1 MSKVDNLREQIVKS
15 REELKSIFDGADENG
30 KYTADQKESIAKA
43 NADLADMVDELK
55 IEETKVKNEKALE
68 LDNQPVN
75 EMPVPPTEEKKSFK
89 TIGEQLAESDAY
101 KAYTE
106 QGVKGVDSKGDFS
119 PYEYKT
125 TLNTTGYPPESLRT
139 PGILETALRDP
150 DSVIGLF
157 DQIETQQNAY
167 VYLEETTFTNNAGS
181 VAEAA
186 DISTS
191 NEGALAFTERTESI
205 RKMATFLP
213 VTDELLADVAGVQG
227 YVNSRLSTMMKL
239 NMDNQLIN
247 GNGSAPNLTG
257 VLNKSGIN
265 TFDYSS
271 YSGELARLGQI
282 YQAITEIRKDSFTE
296 ADAIVMHPSDWY
308 QIVTSVTDI
317 TTTSSGAAA
326 KNPLFV
332 VAGGFGAD
340 AAPRIWGLKVVPST
354 VIAEGTAL
362 VGKFGGG
369 EAAHVVMRQGVD
381 LAVSDSH
388 SDFFAKNQLAIR
400 LTMRLGFPI
409 YRATSFCS
417 ITNF

>member
-1 MSKVDNLREQIVKS
+1 MSKVHELQEQIAKS
-15 REELKSIFDGADENG
+15 REELKAAFDSSEDG
-30 KYTADQKESIAKA
+30 KYSPEAKEKIKGLNTELAGFVDDLSIEKAKA
-43 NADLADMVDELK
+43 
-55 IEETKVKNEKALE
+55 KNEKAME
-68 LDNQPVN
+68 VGANEAPVN
-75 EMPVPPTEEKKSFK
+75 TIPNAMPEKKGPSS
-89 TIGEQLAESDAY
+89 IGEQFANSQAY

-106 QGVKGVDSKGDFS
+106 NGVKGVDSHAEF
-119 PYEYKT
+119 KT
-125 TLNTTGYPPESLRT
+125 TLNTTGYPPESLRA
-139 PGILETALRDP
+139 PGILETALRNP
-150 DSVIGLF
+150 DSIIGLF
-157 DQIETQQNAY
+157 DQIQTNQNAY
-167 VYLEETTFTNNAGS
+167 VYLEESTFTNNAGS
-181 VAEAA
+181 IAEAA

-191 NEGALAFTERTESI
+191 NEGALAFTEKTESI

-213 VTDELLADVAGVQG
+213 VTDELLSDVAGIQG

-257 VLNKSGIN
+257 VLSKSGIN

-282 YQAITEIRKDSFTE
+282 YQAITEIRKDAFVE
-296 ADAIVMHPSDWY
+296 ADSIVMHPSDWY
-308 QIVTSVTDI
+308 DVVTSVSDI
-317 TTTSSGAAA
+317 TTTTSGAAPN
-326 KNPLFV
+326 NPLFM

-340 AAPRIWGLKVVPST
+340 VAPRIWGLKVVPST
-354 VIAEGTAL
+354 VIAAGTAL

-369 EAAHVVMRQGVD
+369 DAAQVIMREGVD

-400 LTMRLGFPI
+400 LTMRLGFAM
-409 YRATSFCS
+409 YRSTAFCS